1 VRFYFVFYRTAIK
14 AIAEYRVDFAVGVI
28 TAVAMQLAA
37 LAFYWIV
44 FTRAPALGGWSS
56 SEVLLLFGF
65 TALVLGVS
73 ELLFNGIWWLPY
85 YVQDGQLDRLL
96 VYPVNSLVFVL
107 MSRPELHAL
116 GNLTA
121 GAVTLG
127 IAWSALGPPTWA
139 LLLVPFWVGCGAVVY
154 TGVLVLVGALML
166 RVVGPW
172 ASHLFTAHQ
181 VLNTSRYPLSMYP
194 AWLRTLVLYVLPF
207 GAVIFVPADYL
218 RGHGS
223 LLGAVLWP
231 PLAALGT
238 AIAAKLAWDVA
249 LRGYQ
254 STGS

>member
-1 VRFYFVFYRTAIK
+1 MRFFFVFYRTALK
-14 AIAEYRVDFAVGVI
+14 AIAEYRVDFAVGVV

-44 FTRAPALGGWSS
+44 FTRAPGLGGWSS
-56 SEVLLLFGF
+56 SEVLLLFGL

-96 VYPVNSLVFVL
+96 VYPVNSLTFVL

-121 GAVTLG
+121 GAITFG
-127 IAWSALGPPTWA
+127 IGWSALAAPNWM
-139 LLLVPFWVGCGAVVY
+139 LLLVPWWVGCGAIVY
-154 TGVLVLVGALML
+154 TGVLVLVGSLML

-172 ASHLFTAHQ
+172 AAHLFTAHQ
-181 VLNTSRYPLSMYP
+181 VLNASRYPLSVYP
-194 AWLRTLVLYVLPF
+194 GWLRTLLLYVLPF
-207 GAVIFVPADYL
+207 GAAIFVPADFL

-223 LLGAVLWP
+223 LLGALLWP
-231 PLAALGT
+231 PVAALATG
-238 AIAAKLAWDVA
+238 IAAKLAWDVA